1 MQNIRMVNHRIC
13 NLIESFF
20 KIFCS
25 LKKKSFEEP
34 LVSSSESVPS
44 YESTAIIPLY
54 ESTAI
59 ISLYE
64 SNMVTLS
71 YRNNAVTTKKY
82 RVLSET
88 SMKKSHNLTIIQTIM
103 QSNKK
108 LNAFDILD

>member
-44 YESTAIIPLY
+44 Y